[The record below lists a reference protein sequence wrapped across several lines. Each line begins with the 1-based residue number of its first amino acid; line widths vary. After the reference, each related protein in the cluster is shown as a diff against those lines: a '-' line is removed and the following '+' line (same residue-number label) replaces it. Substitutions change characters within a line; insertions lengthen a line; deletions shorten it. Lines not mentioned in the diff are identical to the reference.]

1 MFEKRE
7 DFQYVNVKRLTDSS
21 LAKKLLPE
29 RSKAAQRIF
38 TLKDLAFIQ
47 EAVCELVDLGRISIL
62 GVITTEICP
71 RIFYQSYKPVLPRL
85 PLGNTL
91 TILGGI
97 SGSWYNFDGIDVN
110 KISNKVFADSDG
122 EEWREI
128 LDSATI
134 PEPRDFRFPDT
145 IWPFPKENIYDWFFV
160 FRMADCIVRGSG
172 IVEDAYE
179 GEMTYTVTTKEEH
192 KDSDTGE
199 WISKETKYDHDTEF
213 ISYHDSEYIE
223 HAYRLFEK
231 IEMLNVS
238 GKYTY
243 QIYCKKPGLV
253 ESALLIFKA
262 NRVAET
268 NSFDGTVGTSGITER
283 VSETQYHT
291 IIVKPESFDSDKGVF
306 TVIVSAESLTPCW
319 SMLSKER
326 PNLPELGTQA
336 NASVSSSVNLTIG
349 NSPHYCLLKYKRRT
363 SLKDVDWD
371 YKPSIDSV

>member
-29 RSKAAQRIF
+29 RSKAAQKLF

-47 EAVCELVDLGRISIL
+47 EAVCELVDLGEISIL
-62 GVITTEICP
+62 GDIITEICP
-71 RIFYQSYKPVLPRL
+71 RIWNHRIKPVLPRL
-85 PLGNTL
+85 PLGRTL
-91 TILGGI
+91 TILGGV

-110 KISNKVFADSDG
+110 KISNKVYADSDG

-128 LDSATI
+128 LGNAII
-134 PEPRDFRFPDT
+134 PEPRDFRYPDT
-145 IWPFPKENIYDWFFV
+145 IWPFPKENVYDWFYV

-179 GEMTYTVTTKEEH
+179 GEMTHTITTKEEY

-199 WISKETKYDHDTEF
+199 WISKETKYDHDTEV

-223 HAYRLFEK
+223 HAYRLYEK
-231 IEMLNVS
+231 TEMLNIS
-238 GKYTY
+238 GKYIY
-243 QIYCKKPGLV
+243 QIYCKKPELI
-253 ESALLIFKA
+253 ESALLVFRA

-268 NSFDGTVGTSGITER
+268 NSSDGTVGSSGVWER
-283 VSETQYHT
+283 TSETQYHA
-291 IIVKPESFDSDKGVF
+291 IIVKPESFDSDKGFF
-306 TVIVSAESLTPCW
+306 TVIVSAESLKPCW

-326 PNLPELGTQA
+326 PNIPELGPQA
-336 NASVSSSVNLTIG
+336 NASVQSSVDLMIG
-349 NSPHYCLLKYKRRT
+349 TSPHYCLLKYKRRT